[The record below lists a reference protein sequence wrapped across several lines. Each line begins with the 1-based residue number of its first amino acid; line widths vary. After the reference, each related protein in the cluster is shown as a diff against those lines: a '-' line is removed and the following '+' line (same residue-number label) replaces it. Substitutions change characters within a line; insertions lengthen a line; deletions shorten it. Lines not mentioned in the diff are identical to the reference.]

1 MDKKEILKSFK
12 FRTLGWNRC
21 EWAREFICT
30 YVDVTF
36 RVVLD
41 VSHVYWLSILV
52 ALKGEKEGERRRER
66 GKDHFGLY
74 VLRRTNVVFRYR
86 DATMSE
92 TLAIIPY
99 NRVSKKKKK

>member
-1 MDKKEILKSFK
+1 MYLCRRLVSG
-12 FRTLGWNRC
+12 R
-21 EWAREFICT
+21 AR
-30 YVDVTF
+30 
-36 RVVLD
+36 RLAR
-41 VSHVYWLSILV
+41 LL
-52 ALKGEKEGERRRER
+52 ALYSGRSEGRERRREEKRERRRER